1 MSAIWR
7 SAAVV
12 LVWAAAALAQHGTT
26 PRPTAEGY
34 AVRVEAGP
42 STVAAGYLVH
52 TVSSGGQSFLVPEHL
67 VVEVAVYPAKGQ
79 RPVFSSG
86 LFTLRIN
93 AKKEELFPQA
103 PGMVAAS
110 LKYSDWERRRSTE
123 VSLGAGDGGII
134 LGRPHPAERFPGDRR
149 PAETGGQSPRVET
162 RRTDQ
167 SGEPA
172 LEVAEAV
179 QEWAFP
185 DGECAGPVSGFL
197 YFAWKG
203 KPKSIRSLELILHR
217 GEERTILKLF

>member
-7 SAAVV
+7 SAAIV
-12 LVWAAAALAQHGTT
+12 LVWAAAGLAQHGTT
-26 PRPTAEGY
+26 PRPAAEGY

-52 TVSSGGQSFLVPEHL
+52 TVSSGGQSFLVPDHL

-93 AKKEELFPQA
+93 GKKEELFPQT

-110 LKYSDWERRRSTE
+110 LKYSDWERRSTTE
-123 VSLGAGDGGII
+123 VSVGAGDGGII